1 MMKETTKLIYDALF
15 ERYPAL
21 AMSKNDVMAAYLV
34 CEEVYRNGGK
44 ILVCGNG
51 GSASDSEHIVG
62 ELMKQF
68 KKKRRIDE
76 EIYDALG
83 AYGKDGEIMRER
95 LEGNLP
101 AISLTSHLALT
112 TAFANDT
119 EPSLTFAQQLLGL
132 GEEGD
137 ALISI
142 STSGNSKNCVYATIL
157 AKVKGLKTISLT
169 GEKES
174 RLSELSD
181 VTVRVPESETYLI
194 QEYHLPIYHA
204 LCAMLE
210 EEFFQ

>member
-1 MMKETTKLIYDALF
+1 MKQTTKNIFDALF

-21 AMSKNDVMAAYLV
+21 SVCAEDIMTAYNI
-34 CEEVYRNGGK
+34 CEGTYKNGGK
-44 ILVCGNG
+44 LLICGNG

-68 KKKRRIDE
+68 KKTRKIDE
-76 EIYDALG
+76 NIYEALG
-83 AYGKDGEIMRER
+83 EFGEEGEIMRAR

-101 AISLTSHLALT
+101 AIALTSHLALT
-112 TAFANDT
+112 TAFANDK

-132 GEEGD
+132 GNKGD
-137 ALISI
+137 TLISL
-142 STSGNSKNCVYATIL
+142 STSGNSKNCVYATVL
-157 AKVKGLKTISLT
+157 AKAKGLNTVSFT
-169 GEKES
+169 GEGAS

-181 VTVRVPESETYLI
+181 VTVRVPARETYLI

-210 EEFFQ
+210 EEFF

>member
-1 MMKETTKLIYDALF
+1 MKASVKKIFDELI
-15 ERYPAL
+15 ERYPSL
-21 AMSKNDVMAAYLV
+21 DVCAADIMASYKI
-34 CEEVYRNGGK
+34 CEEVYNKGGK
-44 ILVCGNG
+44 LLICGNG

-68 KKKRRIDE
+68 KKKRAIDT
-76 EIYDALG
+76 EIYSALSQ
-83 AYGKDGEIMRER
+83 YGTDGEAMREC

-101 AISLTSHLALT
+101 AVSLTSHLALT
-112 TAFANDT
+112 TAFANDK

-132 GEEGD
+132 GKEGD
-137 ALISI
+137 ALISL
-142 STSGNSKNCVYATIL
+142 STSGNSKNCVYAAIM

-181 VTVRVPESETYLI
+181 VTVKVPASETYLI

-210 EEFFQ
+210 EEFF

>member
-1 MMKETTKLIYDALF
+1 MKETTVKIYEELL

-21 AMSKNDVMAAYLV
+21 SVCAKDIMTAYEI
-34 CEEVYRNGGK
+34 CEKVYRNGGK
-44 ILVCGNG
+44 LLICGNG

-68 KKKRRIDE
+68 KKKRKIDGN
-76 EIYDALG
+76 IYEALG
-83 AYGKDGEIMRER
+83 QYGAEGEAMRSC

-101 AISLTSHLALT
+101 AVALTSHLALT
-112 TAFANDT
+112 TAFANDK

-132 GEEGD
+132 GKEGD
-137 ALISI
+137 ALISL
-142 STSGNSKNCVYATIL
+142 STSGNSKNCVYAVIL

-169 GEKES
+169 GERDS

-181 VTVRVPESETYLI
+181 VTVKVPACETYLI
-194 QEYHLPIYHA
+194 QEYHLPIYHT

-210 EEFFQ
+210 EEFF

>member
-1 MMKETTKLIYDALF
+1 MKNSTKEIFEQLI
-15 ERYPAL
+15 ERYPDL
-21 AMSKNDVMAAYLV
+21 TV
-34 CEEVYRNGGK
+34 CEGDILKTYEICEDVYKNGGK

-68 KKKRRIDE
+68 KKKREIDVD
-76 EIYDALG
+76 IYEALG
-83 AYGKDGEIMRER
+83 AYGEDGETMREC

-101 AISLTSHLALT
+101 AVSLTSHLALS
-112 TAFANDT
+112 TAFSNDK

-132 GEEGD
+132 GNKGD
-137 ALISI
+137 TLISI

-157 AKVKGLKTISLT
+157 AKVKGLKTISFT
-169 GEKES
+169 GEKDS
-174 RLSELSD
+174 KLSSLSD
-181 VTVRVPESETYLI
+181 VTVRVPAKETYLI

-210 EEFFQ
+210 EEFF

>member
-1 MMKETTKLIYDALF
+1 MKETTKLIYDALF

-21 AMSKNDVMAAYLV
+21 TVSKNDVMAAYLV